1 MKDTILNILENEP
14 LVKKAFLLL
23 LEETPEDKKNELM
36 EAIIAS
42 FEKGEP
48 YQALENR
55 IDKMLHDEYTDEL
68 KKGTK
73 EAVYWLMKHFP
84 LDELGSDI
92 GNTRGLDYRALFLI
106 QYDKYGN
113 YFTDV
118 NNETEKWE
126 GIIKPKYQAFEK
138 KIFTRIELKNK
149 LQKLEK
155 QAQKRKEN
163 LKEALMYRKYE
174 NIDSIRYKL
183 QAKVSKAMAN
193 EILKYAHRLG
203 YKKPEHFEEWES
215 AGLLCDYYRTNV
227 LTTPDLGKTVMTVTM
242 QNVLRQY
249 YSNNDIVID
258 HSTQAPKMS
267 KQLKKA
273 GVNPTN
279 EELITFNEFKQWLG
293 CVADVSRP
301 NEVILLDMGDFTIP
315 DNVDNWAFQD
325 SCNQSGSCAGN
336 GTAPILKLMGY
347 KYLKMYK
354 YDLNTQEATPL
365 ARAYFKAK
373 YGELAHAGMYTDGRS
388 HKNAIGYTA
397 YDFTSLL
404 LATVFKRKLKH
415 FKRILG
421 QTLESGSEF
430 EDAYNEDINYW
441 SNMSGA
447 NDYKTLGTAS
457 ILEEDSYSKW
467 ADEIHDLD
475 MSIITNYDDTADK
488 FEARIKELKEK
499 FND

>member
-1 MKDTILNILENEP
+1 MKDTILNMLENEP

-23 LEETPEDKKNELM
+23 LDETPEDKQDELLK
-36 EAIIAS
+36 AINAS

-48 YQALENR
+48 YQLLEAR
-55 IDKMLHDEYTDEL
+55 IDKMLTDEYTEEL
-68 KKGTK
+68 TKGTK
-73 EAVYWLMKHFP
+73 EAVYWLMEHFP

-92 GNTRGLDYRALFLI
+92 GNIKGLDYRALFLY
-106 QYDKYGN
+106 QYDKLGN

-118 NNETEKWE
+118 NNDTEKWVF
-126 GIIKPKYQAFEK
+126 IKSEYQAFEN
-138 KIFTRIELKNK
+138 KISKRIELKK
-149 LQKLEK
+149 ELQKLEDK
-155 QAQKRKEN
+155 MKKRAEN
-163 LKEALMYRKYE
+163 LKEALIYRKYD
-174 NIDSIRYKL
+174 NITSIKHELNRKL
-183 QAKVSKAMAN
+183 PKKMTDEV
-193 EILKYAHRLG
+193 LKFAHRLG
-203 YKKPEHFEEWES
+203 YKKPEHFEEWEDV
-215 AGLLCDYYRTNV
+215 GMLCDYYRTNV
-227 LTTPDLGKTVMTVTM
+227 LKAPNYGNTILEVNM
-242 QNVLRQY
+242 QNVLRKY
-249 YSNNDIVID
+249 YNNDSIVIE
-258 HSTQAPKMS
+258 HGAQAPKLS

-273 GVNPTN
+273 GVTATN
-279 EELITFNEFKQWLG
+279 EELIAFNEFKQWLG

-315 DNVDNWAFQD
+315 NNVDNWAFQD

-336 GTAPILKLMGY
+336 GTALVLKAMGY
-347 KYLKMYK
+347 KYLKLYR
-354 YDLNTQEATPL
+354 YDLGTEGANPL

-373 YGELAHAGMYTDGRS
+373 YGELAHAGMYSEGRN
-388 HKNAIGYTA
+388 HTNRIGYTA

-421 QTLESGSEF
+421 QTLESGLEF
-430 EDAYNEDINYW
+430 EDAYNEEMNYW